1 MERARKGRLKACEDG
16 VDRKTV
22 EFEEFA
28 DAPIGGAP
36 SPLSVTGEVDSI
48 DDLSADLC
56 GNLNEDSVLQTV
68 EDLEV

>member
-1 MERARKGRLKACEDG
+1 MERALRGRVNACEDG

-36 SPLSVTGEVDSI
+36 SRFGLTGEVDSI
-48 DDLSADLC
+48 DDLSAALC